1 MQEINESNET
11 FSNRLRSAIRRS
23 GMKQKELARRIKVS
37 EITMSRYCSG
47 AQQPKMDVI
56 QDMASILNTSVQW
69 LLSGVQ
75 ITPPPPENSS
85 LDTPQPAPE
94 DWKRRA
100 LIAEERLSRIETIL
114 HELFAFAKI
123 GK

>member
-69 LLSGVQ
+69 LLSGGRNNRPQ
-75 ITPPPPENSS
+75 KTP
-85 LDTPQPAPE
+85 L
-94 DWKRRA
+94 
-100 LIAEERLSRIETIL
+100 
-114 HELFAFAKI
+114 
-123 GK
+123 

>member
-69 LLSGVQ
+69 LLSGGQ

-94 DWKRRA
+94 DWKSRA